1 MNWPLLADIVF
12 VAFTGVGIGLAIVWC
27 LMKLGDWLEWRK
39 IVKEDEEYAKREAE
53 EVRKFKEGGQL

>member
-39 IVKEDEEYAKREAE
+39 IVKEDAEYAKREDE
-53 EVRKFKEGGQL
+53 EVSAYRKEGKL